1 MAKPL
6 LFNQLRIIRM
16 YGADFDLQLHDL
28 SSHLNIVF
36 GPNGA
41 GKTTISNALNGL
53 LLPKSVRK
61 FNLYAESDLSYGT
74 KTLHVE
80 IKSDRIECRING
92 EKVDR
97 QQLSPFIRPKSYHLS
112 LQELLPEITG
122 DSDLAQ
128 DIIRQAN
135 GGFDIT
141 AAGKT
146 LGFER
151 KLRYNKTSEAK
162 NFENAKQKLGA
173 INSDQ
178 RALQDQKNQRDTI
191 LEELTTAQQAAER
204 FVIIEKIQKWR
215 DATSEYRNAASI
227 ADSYP
232 EEIRSSYDLAN
243 SVEKAQ
249 QLATAINQLGRVIE
263 ERRTMIDGIQE
274 NLQKNRLTANG
285 LESGELQGLSSQVR
299 DTTEKYRQLEQLKET
314 QEAAQQQAQN
324 AWKKLGGILQPEWE
338 PSFTSDDLTQLQI
351 YAKDYGAYCQEKL
364 ALMELKRVFEV
375 LEGEDPTADSNDL
388 RETQQLLQQWILNME
403 SHAPELRMVQ
413 PALWTSIALSAV
425 LSLAAG
431 FFLHPLGFSGL
442 LVSILMFWTS
452 QLLRSNMRPKLTEQ
466 QKNQLFR
473 LMPDLPRDPDKDSL
487 QSCLTQLVE
496 KRAKV
501 HLEDLKSSELVRI
514 ERSLQ
519 RLQSRQSEFES
530 REKKITDNLN
540 LSPPDHL
547 TSLIELVGRILD
559 WKEMDQKAKELE
571 SRYAITL
578 NNYQTLFASVQT
590 SFSELGYQ
598 EPSGPRDAEKLLDQ
612 LRQDDDAIKRDHDR
626 LEQEN
631 VHLKTTEG
639 QLQDHQLQY
648 DKIFTD
654 LNLRVGDLTELASYA
669 RQYADWTVAHK
680 KANELRIRSESLRP
694 DQEIAPEHQWLLEIE
709 NLAEEL
715 SSAQQQSVHAQ
726 RLQEQLTRLDADIE
740 RAEKGSSLENALAD
754 LETRRAALIQVREE
768 KTAKAVGQVIL
779 EQLREDAIK
788 NAPPVFERAR
798 QNFYRVTD
806 GRYSLIIPQ
815 NDSFRAKDH
824 HRNRDFDL
832 TELSSATRVQLLLSV
847 RLAFVETHETNYR
860 LPLTLDETLANSD
873 DKRAQAI
880 IKTVSTL
887 AADRQVFYFTAQ
899 QDEVDKW
906 MDFVPEHQLKV
917 HSIR

>member
-1 MAKPL
+1 
-6 LFNQLRIIRM
+6 M
-16 YGADFDLQLHDL
+16 YGTDFDLQLHDL

-41 GKTTISNALNGL
+41 GKTTIANALNGL

-61 FNLYAESDLSYGT
+61 LNLYAQSNLTYGN
-74 KTLHVE
+74 KTLSVE
-80 IKSDRIECRING
+80 IKSDHRECKING

-97 QQLSPFIRPKSYHLS
+97 HQLSQFIRPKSYHLS

-162 NFENAKQKLGA
+162 NFENAKQKLGE
-173 INSDQ
+173 ISSEQ
-178 RALQDQKNQRDTI
+178 RGLQDQKNQRDTI
-191 LEELTTAQQAAER
+191 LQELTTAQHAAER
-204 FVIIEKIQKWR
+204 LVIIEKIQKWHH
-215 DATSEYRNAASI
+215 ATSEYRNAATI
-227 ADSYP
+227 AQSYP
-232 EEIRSSYDLAN
+232 EEIRSSYDLSNA
-243 SVEKAQ
+243 VEKAQ
-249 QLATAINQLGRVIE
+249 QLGTNIHQLGHAIE
-263 ERRTMIDGIQE
+263 KRRNNIDRIE
-274 NLQKNRLTANG
+274 KNLQQNRLNANG
-285 LESGELQGLSSQVR
+285 LEPGELQELSSAVR
-299 DTTEKYRQLEQLKET
+299 DTTEKFRQLEQLKET

-324 AWKKLGGILQPEWE
+324 AWKKLGGVLQPEWE
-338 PSFTSDDLTQLQI
+338 PSFTRDDLTQLQI
-351 YAKDYGAYCQEKL
+351 YAKDYGAYSQEKH
-364 ALMELKRVFEV
+364 ALIELKHVFEGM
-375 LEGEDPTADSNDL
+375 EHEDLTVESNDL
-388 RETQQLLQQWILNME
+388 REAQQLLQQWLLNVE

-413 PALWTSIALSAV
+413 PVLWTSIGLSAI

-442 LVSILMFWTS
+442 LISVLTLWTS
-452 QLLRSNMRPKLTEQ
+452 QLLRSNARQPLTDQ
-466 QKNQLFR
+466 QKNQLSR
-473 LMPDLPRDPDKDSL
+473 VIPHLPQDPDRDTL
-487 QSCLTQLVE
+487 QSCLSQLAE
-496 KRAKV
+496 KRAQV
-501 HLEDLKSSELVRI
+501 HLEDLKSTELTRI

-519 RLQSRQSEFES
+519 TLQLKQSEFDL
-530 REKKITDNLN
+530 RGKKIKDQLN
-540 LSPPDHL
+540 LTPPDRV
-547 TSLIELVGRILD
+547 TSLIELVGSILD
-559 WKEMDQKAKELE
+559 WKEMDHKAKELE
-571 SRYAITL
+571 HRYTL
-578 NNYQTLFASVQT
+578 TLKNYQTLLTSVQN
-590 SFSELGYQ
+590 SFSELGYPK
-598 EPSGPRDAEKLLDQ
+598 PSVPRDAEKLLDQ

-626 LEQEN
+626 LGQEQ
-631 VHLKTTEG
+631 VHLKTNEG

-654 LNLRVGDLTELASYA
+654 LNLTVGDLTELANYA

-680 KANELRIRSESLRP
+680 KANELQIRSESLRP
-694 DQEIAPEHQWLLEIE
+694 DQEIATKHQWLLNIE
-709 NLAEEL
+709 DLGEEL
-715 SSAQQQSVHAQ
+715 TSAQQQSSKVQH
-726 RLQEQLTRLDADIE
+726 LQEQLTRLDADIE
-740 RAEKGSSLENALAD
+740 RVEKGSSLENALAD
-754 LETRRAALIQVREE
+754 VEARRSALIQVREE
-768 KTAKAVGQVIL
+768 KTAKAVGQIIL

-798 QNFYRVTD
+798 QNFFRVTD

-832 TELSSATRVQLLLSV
+832 SELSSATRVQLLLSV

-873 DKRAQAI
+873 DKRARAI
-880 IKTVSTL
+880 IKTISTL

-906 MDFVPEHQLKV
+906 MDSVPEHQLSV